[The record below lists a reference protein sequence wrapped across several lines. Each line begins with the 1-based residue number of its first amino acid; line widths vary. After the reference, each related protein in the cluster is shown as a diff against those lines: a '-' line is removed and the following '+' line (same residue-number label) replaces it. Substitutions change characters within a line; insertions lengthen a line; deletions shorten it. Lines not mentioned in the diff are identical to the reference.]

1 MPTPD
6 ALPYVGA
13 MCGRFTLL
21 RTWAELVCLYRIAES
36 APPPNWPA
44 RYNVAPTQDVAVV
57 HATGAGNRRLSTMR
71 WGLVPAWAKDLG
83 IGARMINARAE
94 TLAEKPAFR
103 QALRSRR
110 CLIPADGF
118 YEWQPQPGRSKRP
131 CYFSAA
137 DGGPLALAGLWE
149 RWDRAPDGASVFS
162 CTIVTVAANP
172 LLRPVHDR
180 MPAILYDEAQQAW
193 LEDAGTDVRAA
204 VGLLQPAPVERLQM
218 SWIGTFVNAAANE
231 GPRCIEP
238 VAAFP

>member
-1 MPTPD
+1 
-6 ALPYVGA
+6 

-21 RTWAELVCLYRIAES
+21 RTWAELVRLYRIAET

-44 RYNVAPTQDVAVV
+44 RYNVTPTQAVAVV
-57 HATGAGNRRLSTMR
+57 HAGEAGGRRLSAMR

-118 YEWQPQPGRSKRP
+118 YEWQPQPGSGKRP
-131 CYFSAA
+131 CYMAAA
-137 DGGPLALAGLWE
+137 DGGPLTFAGLWE
-149 RWDRAPDGASVFS
+149 RWDRAADGVPVFS
-162 CTIVTVAANP
+162 CTIVTVAAND

-180 MPAILYDEAQQAW
+180 MPAILDDEAQQAW
-193 LEDAGTDVRAA
+193 LGDAGTTVDA
-204 VGLLQPAPVERLQM
+204 VLARLQPAPPERLQVT
-218 SWIGTFVNAAANE
+218 WISTFVNSVAND

-238 VAAFP
+238 VAAFT